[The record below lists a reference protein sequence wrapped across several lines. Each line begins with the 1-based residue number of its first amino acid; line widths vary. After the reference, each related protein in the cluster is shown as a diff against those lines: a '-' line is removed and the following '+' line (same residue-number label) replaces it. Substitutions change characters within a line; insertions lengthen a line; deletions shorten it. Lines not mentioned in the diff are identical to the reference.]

1 MSIIGIGE
9 TQIGTYLLIV
19 DAADL
24 RLSSGHLDGS
34 AQMHAARLFRIADKV
49 MMTLITVA
57 LIVGVPVSAITFVVQ
72 TL

>member
-1 MSIIGIGE
+1 LSIIGIGE

-19 DAADL
+19 DAAGL
-24 RLSSGHLDGS
+24 RLSSGHRP
-34 AQMHAARLFRIADKV
+34 MHAARLFRIADKV
-49 MMTLITVA
+49 LMTLITVA

>member
-1 MSIIGIGE
+1 
-9 TQIGTYLLIV
+9 
-19 DAADL
+19 
-24 RLSSGHLDGS
+24 
-34 AQMHAARLFRIADKV
+34 MHAARLFRIADKV